1 MPRFLA
7 TALALAA
14 LAGCGGGGTEAGA
27 ASPRAAF
34 ELFTARA
41 AEGDS
46 GAADL
51 VTRKLDEDDR
61 ESFARAVRSD
71 VEPLLRGSRVIFDRR
86 LSDDLAVVA
95 AQGDGHPGPG
105 AYALVLVRDGE
116 RWLVEPN
123 RLDLVSGASAVNG
136 TSARRPVV
144 DFRVNAEQRPRGRMW
159 LDDREVRVHEDP
171 PRTFRAGVRQ
181 LEERV
186 YTTVAFAQK
195 GDRRGAVAWTFRA
208 S

>member
-7 TALALAA
+7 TALALVA
-14 LAGCGGGGTEAGA
+14 LAGCGGGGAEAGA

-41 AEGDS
+41 AKGDS
-46 GAADL
+46 GATDL

-71 VEPLLRGSRVIFDRR
+71 VEPLLRGPRVIFDRR

-95 AQGDGHPGPG
+95 AQGESHPGPG

-116 RWLVEPN
+116 SWFVEPN
-123 RLDLVSGASAVNG
+123 RLDLVYGASAVNG
-136 TSARRPVV
+136 TSARKPVV

-159 LDDREVRVHEDP
+159 LDDQEVRIREDP
-171 PRTFRAGVRQ
+171 PRTFRAGVRL
-181 LEERV
+181 LEERL
-186 YTTVAFAQK
+186 YSTVAFAQA

-208 S
+208 R